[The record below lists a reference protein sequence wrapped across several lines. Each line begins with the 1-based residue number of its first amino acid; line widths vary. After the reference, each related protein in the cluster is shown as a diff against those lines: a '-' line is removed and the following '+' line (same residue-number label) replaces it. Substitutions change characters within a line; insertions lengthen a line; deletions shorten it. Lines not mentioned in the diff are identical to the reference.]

1 MTPTRYTP
9 DAPAA
14 ALAHPGQFPRIPDLG
29 PRALAE
35 PLAAYSY
42 RALAHA
48 LDHGTAGLDD
58 DALALALAAS
68 QSAVTA
74 PGLLEHTR
82 ERFSDVRRSMM
93 LAAACRARMAAA
105 DAPAAAGPA
114 DDGPAA
120 GGSKV
125 PALPRPVGPSAPD
138 DLPFVL

>member
-1 MTPTRYTP
+1 
-9 DAPAA
+9 
-14 ALAHPGQFPRIPDLG
+14 
-29 PRALAE
+29 
-35 PLAAYSY
+35 
-42 RALAHA
+42 
-48 LDHGTAGLDD
+48 
-58 DALALALAAS
+58 
-68 QSAVTA
+68 
-74 PGLLEHTR
+74 
-82 ERFSDVRRSMM
+82 MM